1 MSLLAAATL
10 GLSWPALLFAGLAL
24 FAAGYIRGFTG
35 FGFALL
41 AVPALSLL
49 VEPAVAVPCSL
60 VLQTLASTQQLGKA
74 WRSADWVSVRPL
86 LIGAAFGSPLGL
98 WGLSALPADAMR
110 VAIGAIAAIAA
121 LLLWRGVHLPHAPP
135 RSATLAVGALSGL
148 LNGSTAMGGPPVVVY
163 YLALP
168 VGVAVG
174 RASLM
179 VFFLFVSLLSLVLA
193 SLAGLVGVGTILF
206 CAVMLAPMAAGNWL
220 GDRLFAAGGA
230 AHYRRAAL
238 AVLLVGGILAILRG
252 LV

>member
-1 MSLLAAATL
+1 LTLLASATL
-10 GLSWPALLFAGLAL
+10 GLSPAALLFAGLAIL
-24 FAAGYIRGFTG
+24 AAGFIRGFTG

-49 VEPAVAVPCSL
+49 VEPAIAVPCSL
-60 VLQTLASTQQLGKA
+60 VLQTLASTQQIGKV

-86 LIGAAFGSPLGL
+86 LIGAAVGSPLGL
-98 WGLSALPADAMR
+98 WGLSTLPAGPMR
-110 VAIGAIAAIAA
+110 IVIGAVVLAAAV
-121 LLLWRGVHLPHAPP
+121 LLWRGGRLPHGIPAP
-135 RSATLAVGALSGL
+135 ATLGVGALSGL
-148 LNGSTAMGGPPVVVY
+148 LNGATAMGGPPVVVY

-193 SLAGLVGVGTILF
+193 SAAGLVGVGTLLF
-206 CAVMLAPMAAGNWL
+206 CAVMLAPMLVGNWL
-220 GDRLFAAGGA
+220 GDRFFARGGG

-238 AVLLVGGILAILRG
+238 AVLLVAGVLAIARG
-252 LV
+252 VV